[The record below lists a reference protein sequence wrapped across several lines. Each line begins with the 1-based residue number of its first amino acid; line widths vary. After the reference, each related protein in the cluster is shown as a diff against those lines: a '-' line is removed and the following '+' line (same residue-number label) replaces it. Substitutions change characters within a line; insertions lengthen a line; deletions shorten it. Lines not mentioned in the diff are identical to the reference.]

1 MRTILQKELQGF
13 LDSPIAYVAIAVF
26 LTGMG
31 LFTWV
36 FPETNVL
43 DYGFAEITPTF
54 TMAPY
59 VYLMLIPAITM
70 RSFAE
75 EKRTGTLELLLTKP
89 ITEWDLVL
97 GKFWASVLLVV
108 LSLLPTLVYYLSVYT
123 LGEPK
128 GNIDSAAV
136 AGSYIGLLLLGAV
149 FCAIGLFASAL
160 AESQVTAFILAV
172 ALCFLLH
179 SGFSSFAGINVWGP
193 LSPIV
198 TKLGIAYHYQALSKG
213 LIDSR
218 NVLYLA
224 SLATAFLAATRL
236 TLQSRNW

>member
-1 MRTILQKELQGF
+1 MRTVLRKELQGF
-13 LDSPIAYVAIAVF
+13 LDSPIAYVAIGVF

-43 DYGFAEITPTF
+43 DYGFAEMGPTF

-59 VYLMLIPAITM
+59 VYLVLIPAITM
-70 RSFAE
+70 RGFAE
-75 EKRTGTLELLLTKP
+75 ERRTGTLELLLTKP
-89 ITEWDLVL
+89 LTEWDLVL
-97 GKFWASVLLVV
+97 SKFCAAWLLVG
-108 LSLLPTLVYYLSVYT
+108 LSLIPTLLYYATVYT
-123 LGEPK
+123 LGDPK

-136 AGSYIGLLLLGAV
+136 AGSYLGLMLLGGV
-149 FCAIGLFASAL
+149 FCSIGLFASAL

-172 ALCFLLH
+172 ALCFLMH
-179 SGFSSFAGINVWGP
+179 SGFSSVAGINVWGP
-193 LSPIV
+193 LSPFV
-198 TKLGIAYHYQALSKG
+198 SRLGIAYHYQALSKG

-218 NVLYLA
+218 NVLYLL
-224 SLATAFLAATRL
+224 SVSVGFLAATRL